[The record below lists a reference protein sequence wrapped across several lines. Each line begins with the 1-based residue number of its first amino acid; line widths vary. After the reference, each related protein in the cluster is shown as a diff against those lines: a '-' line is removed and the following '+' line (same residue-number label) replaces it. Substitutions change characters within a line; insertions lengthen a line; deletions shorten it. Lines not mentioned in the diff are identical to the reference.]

1 MSVLSSPLFQS
12 FTEKEYQELRQCRC
26 IQEKNYSKGETI
38 YFAGIKIQS
47 LGLILRGRV
56 NLENVNL
63 LGARSILSTLT
74 KGQIFGEAYA
84 LTKEALL
91 VSAVAA
97 EDCSILFVNV
107 AHLYQGAH
115 RDSTWYSKIMKN
127 LLLISAY
134 KNLHLS
140 VRTSQTSFKKIRQR
154 LEAYL
159 SGISITQK
167 SRQFDIPFNRQELA
181 DYLNVDRSALSKE
194 LMHMKK
200 EGLIDYHKNHFV
212 LYQ

>member
-1 MSVLSSPLFQS
+1 MGCGQKAGHFQAVIPSFCLYSS
-12 FTEKEYQELRQCRC
+12 
-26 IQEKNYSKGETI
+26 
-38 YFAGIKIQS
+38 
-47 LGLILRGRV
+47 GL
-56 NLENVNL
+56 
-63 LGARSILSTLT
+63 RSILSTLT
-74 KGQIFGEAYA
+74 TGQIFGEAYA

-127 LLLISAY
+127 LLLISSY

-167 SRQFDIPFNRQELA
+167 VVSSIFL
-181 DYLNVDRSALSKE
+181 
-194 LMHMKK
+194 
-200 EGLIDYHKNHFV
+200 LIDKSS
-212 LYQ
+212 LTTSM